1 MSYTS
6 AEQETKHVDPSCTS
20 YDYYSI
26 LRTVSEHTEK
36 QGVRKMIEAM
46 ITPTLQHKEGDKV
59 TVFLS
64 LTTRTRIY
72 YTQGDSWPTLI
83 WGRISSSP
91 SPALHSQVSSNLHLF
106 ARGRPYIPPNW
117 YLNQPYFPLIKGPI
131 FNSIWIYLPQNSF
144 VIFTKLSPLWSLRRG
159 KSRTGYGERR
169 KNNPG
174 QVQVCSIP
182 FSVWG
187 VCID

>member
-46 ITPTLQHKEGDKV
+46 ITPTSQHKEGDKV

-64 LTTRTRIY
+64 LTHYKDKDILYTRRF
-72 YTQGDSWPTLI
+72 L
-83 WGRISSSP
+83 
-91 SPALHSQVSSNLHLF
+91 A
-106 ARGRPYIPPNW
+106 
-117 YLNQPYFPLIKGPI
+117 
-131 FNSIWIYLPQNSF
+131 NSDM
-144 VIFTKLSPLWSLRRG
+144 G
-159 KSRTGYGERR
+159 
-169 KNNPG
+169 
-174 QVQVCSIP
+174 
-182 FSVWG
+182 
-187 VCID
+187 